1 MFIVGIMHLTLQQ
14 LKLFESVSRL
24 GSYTRAAEELFIT
37 QPAVFIQ
44 VKRLQEQAGIP
55 LFEKVGKKTFP
66 TTAGKLMY
74 SASIDILGRIE
85 ELKSSLEN
93 LKGKVKGPLQL
104 SVVTTSKYFLP
115 KLLGY
120 FLQDYPEVEPKLKFT
135 NRARVIERL
144 NNNDDDFVIMGQI
157 PEDDNLEAYPFLTNI
172 LGIIAP
178 TNHPLANKKN
188 VTIKELANQRFLI
201 RETGSGTRVVFDKLL
216 KEHGVEIEPYME
228 LGSSEALKQAV
239 MAGLGIAV
247 LSLHSVQLERDV
259 NKITVLDV
267 EGFPLKRR
275 WYAVHLKGR
284 KLSLVARTFL
294 DFILEKSHDI
304 LGIDYDT

>member
-1 MFIVGIMHLTLQQ
+1 MHLTLQQ

-24 GSYTRAAEELFIT
+24 GSYTRAAEELFLT
-37 QPAVFIQ
+37 QPAVSIQ
-44 VKRLQEQAGIP
+44 VKRLEEQAGIA
-55 LFEKVGKKTFP
+55 LFEKIGKKTFP
-66 TTAGKLMY
+66 TAAGKIMY
-74 SASIDILGRIE
+74 SACTDILARVDELKGAFE
-85 ELKSSLEN
+85 ELKGE
-93 LKGKVKGPLQL
+93 VKGPLQL

-115 KLLGY
+115 NLLGA
-120 FLQDYPEVEPKLKFT
+120 FLQQYPEVEPKLKFT

-144 NNNDDDFVIMGQI
+144 MNNDDDFVVMGQI

-172 LGIIAP
+172 LGIVAP
-178 TNHPLANKKN
+178 ADHPLANRKN
-188 VTIKELANQRFLI
+188 ITIKDLASQRFLI
-201 RETGSGTRVVFDKLL
+201 RESGSGTRYVFDKLL
-216 KEHGVEIEPYME
+216 QKHGVKIEPYME

-259 NKITVLDV
+259 NKLTVLDV

-294 DFILEKSHDI
+294 DFILKDSHRI
-304 LGIDYDT
+304 LGIEYDET